1 MKPMDAFSCGL
12 DSAAHRLQSPSNELH
27 AQKIA
32 SNPGE
37 RINWTDQISSSN
49 MRKTIYVIKPLAL
62 ESACPQRVSFL
73 VREKILPL

>member
-1 MKPMDAFSCGL
+1 MKPMDALPCGL
-12 DSAAHRLQSPSNELH
+12 GSAAHRLQPFTDKLH

-32 SNPGE
+32 STPGK
-37 RINWTDQISSSN
+37 RINWTDEISSSN